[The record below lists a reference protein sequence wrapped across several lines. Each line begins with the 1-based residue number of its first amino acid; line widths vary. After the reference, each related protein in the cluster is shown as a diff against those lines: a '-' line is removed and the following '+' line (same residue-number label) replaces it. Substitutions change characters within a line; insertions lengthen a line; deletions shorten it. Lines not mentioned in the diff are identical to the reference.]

1 MWISVDF
8 GYPNRAKLA
17 PKWDQKSTLTPK
29 RVFSKN
35 NSFPNEQLR
44 FFWIKGV
51 QVESQNRPEI
61 DQKMESKMECILASI
76 FERFWWILGPKMGG
90 IIEPRRSGVTRWEP
104 KSIKN
109 RSWGCLGAIL
119 GCPDLLGM
127 RSWTPLRSFLGGV
140 LEPFSAV

>member
-76 FERFWWILGPKMGG
+76 FERFWSILGAKLGCK
-90 IIEPRRSGVTRWEP
+90 IDQ

-109 RSWGCLGAIL
+109 GIEKTMEKRKATRWPTRRPKS
-119 GCPDLLGM
+119 
-127 RSWTPLRSFLGGV
+127 LRSPGGPT
-140 LEPFSAV
+140 EPGPGRGGRGRGKPLPRG